1 MSQPLLNV
9 PPPLSGDDSRRRRQL
24 VFLGRV
30 PRRPEEDGGQ

>member
-9 PPPLSGDDSRRRRQL
+9 PPLSVDDSRRRRQL